1 MSVSL
6 LCLLYNRALGL
17 EDLTLAKLR
26 LSGRECD
33 KFGSSFTKFGDTVD
47 VLVVLDKGDV
57 KPSTS
62 GFDRNDPLLD
72 LRRDLSNN

>member
-1 MSVSL
+1 MSESL
-6 LCLLYNRALGL
+6 LCLVYNRVLCL
-17 EDLTLAKLR
+17 EVLTLAKLR

-47 VLVVLDKGDV
+47 VLVLLDTGDV
-57 KPSTS
+57 KPNTS

-72 LRRDLSNN
+72 LRTDLSSN